1 MSCAAPARFT
11 DGMASIGDL
20 LSGRYRLGPL
30 LGEGGMAVVHRG
42 RDEVLGREVAVKLLR
57 AQYAADEEFVRRFRQ
72 EARNAASLSHPS
84 IAPVFDTGVDGEDQY
99 IVMQLVE
106 GQDLDQVLD
115 ERGAL
120 PVAEALRIGM
130 AVAEALQ
137 AAHDRGIIHRDVK
150 PGNILLTSEGE
161 VRVVDFGIAR
171 ALGDARTTTAG
182 LMLGSVQYCS
192 PEQVLGEPVG
202 VPSDVYSLGIVLYEL
217 LTGVRPFDGPSPA
230 SVALRRLH
238 EPPIPPSEQA
248 DLPPGLDEIVLRALA
263 RRPDDRF
270 ASAASFAAAIR
281 EWWRARRRASPATS
295 STPRL
300 AIPRGEPAGEAAAAM
315 TIAVPAPGAGG
326 SIRRGRG
333 PRDGA
338 AGFTPHAPSSR
349 PRADRDD
356 SRPRGAALWVL
367 PLAAL
372 VLVAAALWTVR
383 GIAPGDR
390 GGVLGATGSPAAS
403 DAGLAPGG
411 SQSLAPPATPSS
423 SPSPSPSPSAVP
435 TPPPTP
441 DPTPRPSLPPTPAPT
456 PVATDPPAAPPT
468 ADSPGA
474 VVARFY
480 DLVETH
486 EFDAAAALWSDR
498 MRAEYPPDEYIDG
511 RFSRTTR
518 IDLLR
523 NEVLS
528 LDADSGTAVV
538 AVDLVEHRTVEP
550 TPRRFTGRWDMVL
563 TDDGWRM
570 DEPHF

>member
-1 MSCAAPARFT
+1 MSCAAPNRFT
-11 DGMASIGDL
+11 VGMASIGDQL
-20 LSGRYRLGPL
+20 GGRYRLGPL

-84 IAPVFDTGVDGEDQY
+84 IAPVFDTGVDGDDQY
-99 IVMQLVE
+99 IVMQLVD
-106 GQDLDQVLD
+106 GPDLEQVLA

-120 PVAEALRIGM
+120 PIAEALRIAM

-238 EPPIPPSEQA
+238 EPPVPPSDQVE
-248 DLPPGLDEIVLRALA
+248 LPPGLDEIVLRALA
-263 RRPDDRF
+263 RRADDRF

-281 EWWRARRRASPATS
+281 EWWRARRRAASVTASMPLLTD
-295 STPRL
+295 PRTG
-300 AIPRGEPAGEAAAAM
+300 AAGGAAAAM
-315 TIAVPAPGAGG
+315 TMAVPRREAGG

-338 AGFTPHAPSSR
+338 VGLQPDAPSARRWDRDASR
-349 PRADRDD
+349 PR
-356 SRPRGAALWVL
+356 RGAPWVL
-367 PLAAL
+367 LLAL
-372 VLVAAALWTVR
+372 VLVAAGLWSVR
-383 GIAPGDR
+383 GIAPRDG
-390 GGVLGATGSPAAS
+390 GGVLGATGSPAPS
-403 DAGLAPGG
+403 DAAVAP
-411 SQSLAPPATPSS
+411 SSSVSLAPPATPSFR
-423 SPSPSPSPSAVP
+423 PSPSPSPSASP
-435 TPPPTP
+435 TPQPTP
-441 DPTPRPSLPPTPAPT
+441 DPTPRPTVPPTPAPT
-456 PVATDPPAAPPT
+456 PRATNPPVAPPT
-468 ADSPGA
+468 AGSPGA

-480 DLVETH
+480 DLVESQ
-486 EFDAAAALWSDR
+486 EFDAAAELWSDR
-498 MRAEYPPDEYIDG
+498 MRAEYPPDGYIDG
-511 RFSRTTR
+511 RFSRTIR

-528 LDADSGTAVV
+528 LDADAGTAVV

-550 TPRRFTGRWDMVL
+550 TPRRFIGRWDMVL